1 MYIMT
6 YISGLCSSFPN
17 FRVSQ
22 NQVEE
27 FSKFIFKNK
36 HIRNLLKVYKN
47 SGVKTRYLVEDLSWY
62 TTEHSWK
69 ERNNLFKKHST
80 ELLQNC
86 ISSTLKKANKSPNEI
101 SGIVLINSTGIITP
115 TLDAELINYF
125 NFPGHTKRLPIFGYG
140 CAGGVLG
147 LSRAIDMYKSTLKTV
162 LVCCVEIC
170 SLTFRP
176 QVFSKANIVSTALFG
191 DGAVSFLIGD
201 RGDCKILKSSEYTW
215 KNTLNLMGWTIEND
229 SLGVLFDKSIPEF
242 ISYKLK
248 DVIDDFSTKK
258 IAGYIMHPGG
268 SKIIDSYKKIFS
280 NHNSLLKSEEVLE
293 KYGNISSV
301 TIFLV
306 LMTFL
311 NDSLSRGNF
320 LMSALG
326 PGFTAGL
333 AEVEIK

>member
-1 MYIMT
+1 MA

-17 FRVSQ
+17 FKVSQ
-22 NQVEE
+22 SQIEE
-27 FSKFIFKNK
+27 FGKFIFRNN
-36 HIRNLLKVYKN
+36 HINNLLKVYKN
-47 SGVKTRYLVEDLSWY
+47 SGVKTRYLVENLDWY
-62 TTEHSWK
+62 TSKHSWK
-69 ERNNLFKKHST
+69 ERNNLFKKHSI
-80 ELLQNC
+80 ELLKKC
-86 ISSTLKKANKSPNEI
+86 ISSTLKKTNKSPNEI
-101 SGIVLINSTGIITP
+101 SGIVLINSTGIATP

-147 LSRAIDMYKSTLKTV
+147 LSRAVDMYKSSFKTV

-176 QVFSKANIVSTALFG
+176 QIFSKANIVSTALFG

-201 RGDCKILKSSEYTW
+201 KGDCEILKSSEYTW
-215 KNTLNLMGWTIEND
+215 KNTLNLMGWNVEND

-242 ISYKLK
+242 ISSKLK
-248 DVIDDFSTKK
+248 PIINDFTSKK
-258 IAGYIMHPGG
+258 IDGFIMHPGG
-268 SKIIDSYKKIFS
+268 SKIINSYKKIFS
-280 NHNSLLKSEEVLE
+280 NHNSLLKSKEVLE
-293 KYGNISSV
+293 KYGNVSSV

-306 LMTFL
+306 LLTFF
-311 NDSLSRGNF
+311 NDPMSRGNF

-333 AEVEIK
+333 AEVKI